1 MYDMEPL
8 DMVMRYHLETKH
20 HLSRYAR
27 SAGGLDWANQP
38 NPFRRFDGAL
48 VIPLPILGPEDDP
61 LSPRFDDLYH
71 PSTVPIVPVSIRT
84 LSRLLE
90 YALALS
96 AWKQIGDTRWA
107 LRSNPSSGNLHP
119 TEGYML
125 IGGLPDTA
133 LNSGLYHYAPK
144 EHALERRAEIPDHL
158 FAALMN
164 DFPPHSFLVGL
175 SSVHW
180 REAWKYGERAFRYC
194 QHDVG
199 HAIGTI
205 RIAAATLGWNAVV
218 LDGLADQTIEELLGL
233 NRDKDF
239 EGSERERPD
248 LVMVVWPTDVGI
260 GGLRDVGRSL
270 PLYLDVEVVHE
281 LTKQR
286 WFGKANRLSAD
297 EPVPWE
303 IIDRVVTASLKSGSE
318 RTTLALVNLEDSQ
331 SGVRRSGSGPSAGQI
346 IRQRRSLLGCDGKTA
361 ISPESFYRMLSRV
374 MPRLERDVMERPM
387 PWDGIPWAPTIHLAL
402 FVHRVVDIPPGLYL
416 LLRDPSKMGIFRSA
430 MRSEFS
436 WVTPPQCPR
445 DLPLYL
451 LAEGDARALATRV
464 SCHQEIAGDG
474 AFALGMIA
482 EFESALRRQ
491 GPWFYRRL
499 FWEAGAIGQVL
510 YLEAEAAGV
519 RATGIGCFFDD
530 PVHDVFGFWGTTLQ
544 SLYHFT
550 IGGPVDDP
558 RLATLPPYDAHL
570 HGQDRRKD
578 LP

>member
-1 MYDMEPL
+1 MEPL
-8 DMVMRYHLETKH
+8 DIVMRYHLETKH
-20 HLSRYAR
+20 HLGRYAR
-27 SAGGLDWANQP
+27 SAGALDWANQP
-38 NPFRRFDGAL
+38 DPFRRFDGAL
-48 VIPLPILGPEDDP
+48 VIPLPILGPEEDP
-61 LSPRFDDLYH
+61 RSPRYDHLYH
-71 PSTVPIVPVSIRT
+71 PSTVPTAPVSIRT
-84 LSRLLE
+84 LSRLFE

-96 AWKQIGDTRWA
+96 AWKQVGDTRWA

-119 TEGYML
+119 TEGYLL
-125 IGGLPDTA
+125 IGGLQDTA
-133 LNSGLYHYAPK
+133 LTSGLYHYAPK
-144 EHALERRAEIPDHL
+144 EHALERRAEIPEEL
-158 FAALMN
+158 LAALMK
-164 DFPPHSFLVGL
+164 DFPLRAFLIGL

-205 RIAAATLGWNAVV
+205 RISAATLGWSAVV
-218 LDGLADQTIEELLGL
+218 LDGLADRTIEELLGL
-233 NRDKDF
+233 NRTNDF
-239 EGSERERPD
+239 EGSEREHPD

-260 GGLRDVGRSL
+260 GGLTDAGRPL
-270 PLYLDVEVVHE
+270 PLYLDVEAVRE
-281 LTKQR
+281 LTRQR
-286 WFGKANRLSAD
+286 WSGKANRLSTD
-297 EPVPWE
+297 DPVPWE
-303 IIDRVVTASLKSGSE
+303 IIDRVATASLKLSSE
-318 RTTLALVNLEDSQ
+318 RTVLELVDRGQARDSF
-331 SGVRRSGSGPSAGQI
+331 RGSGPGPSARQI
-346 IRQRRSLLGCDGKTA
+346 IRQRRSLLRCDGETA
-361 ISPESFYRMLSRV
+361 ISAESFYRMLSRV
-374 MPRLERDVMERPM
+374 MPRLERSVIQRPM
-387 PWDGIPWAPTIHLAL
+387 PWDGIPWNPMIHLAL

-416 LLRDPSKMGIFRSA
+416 LLRDAGKMEMFRST

-436 WVTPPQCPR
+436 WATPTQCPR

-451 LAEGDARALATRV
+451 LAEGDARVIATRV

-482 EFESALRRQ
+482 EFEPALRRQ

-530 PVHDVFGFWGTTLQ
+530 PVHDVFGFPDATFQ

-558 RLATLPPYDAHL
+558 RLTTLPPYGAQL
-570 HGQDRRKD
+570 IGQQRGKD